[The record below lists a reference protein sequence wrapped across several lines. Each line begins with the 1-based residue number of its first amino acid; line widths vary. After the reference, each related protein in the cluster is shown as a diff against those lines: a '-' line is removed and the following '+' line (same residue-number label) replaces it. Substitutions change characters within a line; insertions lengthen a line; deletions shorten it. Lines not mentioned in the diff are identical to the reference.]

1 MVENQKLEDMLEK
14 YVQSVADQENENV
27 GLKKENIHLK
37 VKSFNL
43 QLYIPRFIH
52 LLFEEDLLL

>member
-27 GLKKENIHLK
+27 GLKKENIQLK
-37 VKSFNL
+37 VKSFYL
-43 QLYIPRFIH
+43 QLCT
-52 LLFEEDLLL
+52 

>member
-14 YVQSVADQENENV
+14 YESSVAEQENENT

-37 VKSFNL
+37 VKEFRILIFNSSVL
-43 QLYIPRFIH
+43 TV
-52 LLFEEDLLL
+52 